1 LSLKRIL
8 LFGKVKS
15 EDTIIHD
22 LFKRDDFK
30 IIRAKNADNAEK
42 FLRFNSPDVVLCTG
56 RILQDKNGNYF
67 IET

>member
-1 LSLKRIL
+1 L

-30 IIRAKNADNAEK
+30 IMRAKNADNAEK
-42 FLRFNSPDVVLCTG
+42 LLRFNSPDVVLCTG